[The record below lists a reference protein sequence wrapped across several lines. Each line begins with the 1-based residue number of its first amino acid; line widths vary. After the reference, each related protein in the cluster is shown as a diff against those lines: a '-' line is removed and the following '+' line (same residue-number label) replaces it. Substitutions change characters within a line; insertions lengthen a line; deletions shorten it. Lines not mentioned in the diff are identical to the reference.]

1 MLDVSHQPA
10 LDWLNR
16 TFFAAATP
24 PPPPGPPRA
33 EGGVS
38 LDDDALIR
46 RMHDSANGAKIAGLW
61 AGDSG
66 ADHSAADLALCFY
79 LAFWCNNDPV
89 RMDRLFRQSGL
100 MRPKWDESHSAT
112 GETYG
117 SMTIAKA
124 MASCREGF
132 QPGRAEYRQRQES
145 AHPGDSGRTEAPE
158 PPTDRGRKK
167 ADNPTQH
174 DIAMQW
180 ITGRSSPGPVAA
192 DGQLWEFRDG
202 LYRVTHRHEV
212 EADLGARFGE
222 YELCRTKSHY
232 GALYRH
238 IEDIK
243 RSEDFFES
251 APVGLMT
258 PGGFFEP
265 SEAGIRR
272 REPAADLRQRFTAL
286 VTPANIPTPL
296 FDQYLDATFHH
307 ANDDRVIEQQM
318 LLQELIGAALVGALH
333 PFEKAVYLYGRQR
346 AGKSTLL
353 RIIEKIV
360 PSELTAAVSPFKW
373 DEPYSRAALAGVRI
387 NLIGE
392 LPRDRV
398 IPASDFKAIIG
409 RDRIDARFP
418 YGRPFSFRACA
429 AHFVNSNHFISTKD
443 QHPAFFDR
451 WLIVHFANTVATGDR
466 DPDLDKKIISQELPG
481 VLWWALE
488 GAERLM
494 RAGAFTRSK
503 EHEEVLEKWRNSS
516 DSIAAF
522 IAEECSK
529 TGEIIRGHLFDAYTG
544 WCEQEERKPYGKKTF
559 FQRIEEL
566 GYLISPDADGNY
578 TIKGLSKKPR

>member
-1 MLDVSHQPA
+1 M
-10 LDWLNR
+10 
-16 TFFAAATP
+16 
-24 PPPPGPPRA
+24 
-33 EGGVS
+33 S

-46 RMHDSANGAKIAGLW
+46 RMLGSANGAKIAGLW

-66 ADHSAADLALCFY
+66 ADHSGADLALCNH
-79 LAFWCNNDPV
+79 LAFWCDRDPA
-89 RMDRLFRQSGL
+89 RIDRFFRQSGL
-100 MRPKWDESHSAT
+100 MRQKWDECHSAT

-117 SMTIAKA
+117 SMTISKA
-124 MASCREGF
+124 VASCREGF
-132 QPGRAEYRQRQES
+132 QPGRAEYRQRPES
-145 AHPGDSGRTEAPE
+145 AHPGDFGRAEAPE
-158 PPTDRGRKK
+158 PPADKGRKK
-167 ADNPTQH
+167 ADSPTQH
-174 DIAMQW
+174 AIAMMW
-180 ITGRSSPGPVAA
+180 INERASPGPIGAY
-192 DGQLWEFRDG
+192 DKLWEFRDG
-202 LYRVTHRHEV
+202 LWQVTHRHEV

-232 GALYRH
+232 GALYKH
-238 IEDIK
+238 IEDI
-243 RSEDFFES
+243 RRNDDFFES

-265 SEAGIRR
+265 SGTGIRR
-272 REPAADLRQRFTAL
+272 LPPAADLRQRVTAL

-296 FDQYLDATFHH
+296 FDQYLDATFAH
-307 ANDDRVIEQQM
+307 ADGDRVIEQQM
-318 LLQELIGAALVGALH
+318 LLQEVIGATLVGALH
-333 PFEKAVYLYGRQR
+333 PFEKAVYLYGRER
-346 AGKSTLL
+346 SGKSTLQ
-353 RIIEKIV
+353 RIINSIV
-360 PSELTAAVSPFKW
+360 PEELTACVSPFKW
-373 DEPYSRAALAGVRI
+373 EDPYIRATLAGKRI

-392 LPRDRV
+392 LPRDRP

-409 RDRIDARFP
+409 RDLIDARFP
-418 YGRPFSFRACA
+418 YGRPFSFRPCA
-429 AHFVNSNHFISTKD
+429 AHFFNSNHYICTKD

-451 WLIVHFANTVATGDR
+451 WLIVHFCNTVAPGDR

-488 GAERLM
+488 GAGRLM
-494 RAGAFTRSK
+494 RAGAFTRSR

-522 IAEECSK
+522 IAEKCDK